1 MATISFNE
9 FSKGGPVS
17 VVGNE
22 GNVLKQESESGP
34 SFMQGLSRVA
44 STYGKNLKEQA
55 VGGVE
60 TAQKSFGMGVD
71 TMQQAQQMPMGTRQE
86 KERASGLASAGAAQI
101 GVGAMSGTI
110 QTVFSPLTAALLTGI
125 QGYKELDQAT
135 GGKIQNQLTTLAQA
149 HPELIKGYSDMV
161 TQNPKTAQFVM
172 DSINVLTAGLGGK
185 PALEAT
191 KDLTRGLVTGA
202 KESVG
207 KLPPSGPSGWN
218 MADDVLQSGKNL
230 KDSIQL
236 SIAKKNVNPQL
247 ESSAERL
254 MKETTQNVEDPIVAY
269 EKYLS
274 QSKESMGDI
283 KVDAPI
289 STVGGKIGDAFMNV
303 VKQRQSVGATL
314 GEELKSVGK
323 LRVSVAEPKSKLLAE
338 LSDSGLSYNPKT
350 KQLTSFQGSKFAPEE
365 VSMLN
370 QFVKDVEAL
379 GETPTVSQIDNFIAK
394 TRSDL
399 SFAKGKSGVVGTTN
413 AERIIKGNLAGLRE
427 SLNPANNGIS
437 RLSPYWKANQTYS
450 ELSDFLE
457 EGSTFL
463 GKKTQSGDFAKDASV
478 AKSSVQSILNGGKKD
493 WLIKLEGLT
502 GYPALDDSVL
512 ALQAMKDAGD
522 FKGLSL
528 LQAMQ
533 ETGGLP
539 TSKAGFIQKV
549 LDMAVERG
557 EKLIVGTPEEQT
569 RALLQS
575 LKKPQTAKPTTPKTT
590 PKASSGDKA
599 NKINQSNSGI
609 QPNTTPTPPKG
620 KGIRGMI
627 DFDEIM
633 KSLIP
638 TKKLVAEAKD
648 AVDELESA
656 ISFAKVAKS
665 PQAVVDLRKALAELM
680 TSMGKE
686 TVITNSNYKKIIQE
700 ADDMVSMLK
709 AHIKNSEAQASND
722 VIERRFIKNPTTG
735 KLEGSSKKKVVSE
748 DTTGVPVFRGQSHE
762 GLTAFD
768 GANKQRFLSGMDGTS
783 FSLSKESAKN
793 YGDKIVEGIVPN
805 NTILRRKDLSEEL
818 KNFIESKVEK
828 LSYDDYVDGAGFEN
842 VVSELARIAKGR
854 KKNAIDLTDFFP
866 KSKIDDEI
874 RVLNKDGIKVKSAPK
889 VTSLE
894 QEAKGKTLDEF
905 IQSGVDN
912 FIKENN
918 LESIVGIKNAHR
930 YEGVDDA
937 YMRLFNTNAQKGG
950 SGFDVLNR
958 TGGKIKEMFELRKK
972 LIDQYEK
979 MQELAKTKK
988 PVSGFSDHVKKMA
1001 ELPDEEFK
1009 PFVFKGQRIENPY
1022 YDETGRFIV
1031 NPETYY
1037 KLTKQQ
1043 LTDIWKKA
1051 NKK

>member
-110 QTVFSPLTAALLTGI
+110 QTVFSPLTAALLTGV

-191 KDLTRGLVTGA
+191 KDLTRGLVTGT

-207 KLPPSGPSGWN
+207 KLPPIPPSGWN

-748 DTTGVPVFRGQSHE
+748 DTILYHGSPDAKIINNIDPKQLKPNGELGSGFYLSENESVANNYAKSTSNSGVLKVNIK
-762 GLTAFD
+762 GLNIFNTSKSGLD
-768 GANKQRFLSGMDGTS
+768 GFVDNAIKYG
-783 FSLSKESAKN
+783 SKEK
-793 YGDKIVEGIVPN
+793 YIQH
-805 NTILRRKDLSEEL
+805 LKDLGYDGINAMDKKETVIFPESVNKL
-818 KNFIESKVEK
+818 KIIQSK
-828 LSYDDYVDGAGFEN
+828 LS
-842 VVSELARIAKGR
+842 R
-854 KKNAIDLTDFFP
+854 
-866 KSKIDDEI
+866 
-874 RVLNKDGIKVKSAPK
+874 
-889 VTSLE
+889 LE
-894 QEAKGKTLDEF
+894 QEAKKYKSAEDYINNTAKFVHETNAPDIKEFDMAKIGSGQGEAWLGYGVYLTKKGSFKFENYGKNKIETALTPDAKIFE
-905 IQSGVDN
+905 IKDTPDGKWRDN
-912 FIKENN
+912 FVEWAHKKHPEWEKSMESWENPKNMMPRDLLKNRGESDFGSPTIIKE
-918 LESIVGIKNAHR
+918 LR
-930 YEGVDDA
+930 DEGYDGLLQDGELVI
-937 YMRLFNTNAQKGG
+937 YNPK
-950 SGFDVLNR
+950 VL
-958 TGGKIKEMFELRKK
+958 
-972 LIDQYEK
+972 
-979 MQELAKTKK
+979 KTQ
-988 PVSGFSDHVKKMA
+988 S
-1001 ELPDEEFK
+1001 
-1009 PFVFKGQRIENPY
+1009 
-1022 YDETGRFIV
+1022 
-1031 NPETYY
+1031 
-1037 KLTKQQ
+1037 Q
-1043 LTDIWKKA
+1043 LKDIWNKA
-1051 NKK
+1051 NGK